1 MATEPLFQLTT
12 RDHAILEAMLER
24 HRGPH
29 GPFARLLERKLR
41 ASAIAFREDIAPG
54 VVTLGSRVGYRVDGR
69 PVGPHLLMED
79 EADAGDALSI
89 RTIRGLALL
98 GLSERAEIVVDLG
111 EGVSETLRV
120 EAVAQPPAPENTPED
135 TPEDTTVV
143 RFRPRAAMP
152 RHPGPEDDDPGPRA
166 A

>member
-41 ASAIAFREDIAPG
+41 ASAIAFREDIPPG
-54 VVTLGSRVGYRVDGR
+54 VVTLGSRVGYLVDGR
-69 PVGPHLLMED
+69 PAGPHLLVED
-79 EADAGDALSI
+79 DADAAAGHALSI

-98 GLSERAEIVVDLG
+98 GLSVRAEIVVDLG
-111 EGVSETLRV
+111 EDVSETLRV
-120 EAVAQPPAPENTPED
+120 EAVAQPPAPENTPEN
-135 TPEDTTVV
+135 TTVV

>member
-41 ASAIAFREDIAPG
+41 ASAIAFREDIPPG

-69 PVGPHLLMED
+69 PAGPHLLVED

-135 TPEDTTVV
+135 TTVV